1 MKRAHRGTLFVLSA
15 PSGAGKT
22 SLCERLLAE
31 LPDMRQSV
39 SFTTRG
45 PRPGEVQDVHYTFV
59 DEDEFR
65 SMIAE
70 GEFIEWAEVHGN
82 FYGTS
87 ARRVEEIVEA
97 GLDVLL
103 DIDVQG
109 GGHIKQRFPESVL
122 IFIFPPSLAEL
133 RKRLQRRMSDT
144 AETIE
149 KRLKKATDEV
159 RQYSRYD
166 YGIVN
171 DSLEDAVRLLRAV
184 VIAERARVSR
194 MDPAWIHQEFLQED

>member
-1 MKRAHRGTLFVLSA
+1 MLSA

-22 SLCERLLAE
+22 SLCDRLLAV
-31 LPDMRQSV
+31 LPHMRQSV
-39 SFTTRG
+39 SYTTRR
-45 PRPGEVQDVHYTFV
+45 PRPGEVDNVHYTFV

-70 GEFIEWAEVHGN
+70 GEFVEWAQVHGN

-87 ARRVEEIVEA
+87 VKRIEDILEA
-97 GLDVLL
+97 GHDVLL

-122 IFIFPPSLAEL
+122 IFVFPPSLREL
-133 RKRLQRRMSDT
+133 RTRLERRMSDT
-144 AETIE
+144 SQVIE
-149 KRLKKATDEV
+149 MRLKTARDEV
-159 RQYSRYD
+159 RQYSQYD

-171 DSLEDAVRLLRAV
+171 DSIEEAVSLLRAIV
-184 VIAERARVSR
+184 VAERARINR
-194 MDPAWIHQEFLQED
+194 MDHRWIHQEFLQEE